1 MNGKLSSSI
10 FWASIGVFIVAA
22 SIFTVPALWELF
34 MSLLF
39 VIVSVVVFFLLSGAL
54 IFSAV
59 KEKVPGIL
67 KKFYILTGASS
78 VGFFVSL
85 LLHYVIYGLFI
96 QWFGVDFWG
105 GNGLSN
111 EPFFFIMAIFVCP
124 AGFLVGAVGSI
135 VVIIRRFKLTR

>member
-1 MNGKLSSSI
+1 MSGRLSKSI
-10 FWASIGVFIVAA
+10 FWTLIGVFVVAA
-22 SIFTVPALWELF
+22 SIFTVPALRDLF

-39 VIVSVVVFFLLSGAL
+39 VIVSVVVFFLLSAAL

-67 KKFYILTGASS
+67 RKFYILAGASS
-78 VGFFVSL
+78 VGFFVSI
-85 LLHYVIYGLFI
+85 LLHYVVYGLFL

-105 GNGLSN
+105 GVAPPD

-135 VVIIRRFKLTR
+135 VVIIRRFKLSR